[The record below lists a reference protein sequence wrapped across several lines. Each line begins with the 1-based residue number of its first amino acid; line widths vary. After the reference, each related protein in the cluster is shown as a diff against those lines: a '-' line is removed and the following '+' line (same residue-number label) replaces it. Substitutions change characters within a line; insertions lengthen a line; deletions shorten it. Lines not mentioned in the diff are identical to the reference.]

1 MRVSLKIVPKS
12 SRNVVAGWMDDS
24 LKVCVTA
31 PPDRGKAN
39 AAVIETLARALG
51 IPRDA
56 VRIVAGE
63 TSRRKVV
70 DIDGLDEREIR
81 RRLASKSQTGE
92 R

>member
-1 MRVSLKIVPKS
+1 MSLKIVPKS

>member
-1 MRVSLKIVPKS
+1 MRMSLKIVPKS